1 MLDRKQLGER
11 LRIARQRMNM
21 SQLELSL
28 ALEDHDI
35 KLNQTA
41 IGKIE
46 RGERNMYVHQ
56 LVAFAD
62 VLDVSVGWVLKGG
75 DISIP

>member
-11 LRIARQRMNM
+11 LRIARQRKGM
-21 SQLELSL
+21 SQLDLSL
-28 ALEDHDI
+28 ALEEHEI

-62 VLDVSVGWVLKGG
+62 ILEVSVNWMLEGG
-75 DISIP
+75 DITIP